1 MMWLGGGFVKKE
13 INTARV
19 KLIIIP
25 TKTVRAGEIP
35 RNQFSE
41 KFRSGERNLKNII

>member
-25 TKTVRAGEIP
+25 TTPMPSGEIP

-41 KFRSGERNLKNII
+41 KFRSGEINLKNII